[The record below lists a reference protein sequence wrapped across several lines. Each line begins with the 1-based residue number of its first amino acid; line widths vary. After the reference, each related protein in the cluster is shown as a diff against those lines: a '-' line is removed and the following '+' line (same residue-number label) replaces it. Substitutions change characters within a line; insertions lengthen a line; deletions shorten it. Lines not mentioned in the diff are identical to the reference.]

1 MARKFKKREIPC
13 GTRPTTL
20 LLIMCAVKG
29 RATGDVFLLPIT
41 PRAPF
46 GQASCVPSSACDPGR
61 DDVGRVKC
69 ETVDNHLHK
78 LFKFT
83 EKGHGTGRKDDAPP
97 NRPTLGTNPLGSF
110 GSGVVIPVPPPPP
123 RPL

>member
-1 MARKFKKREIPC
+1 MAYSHRMGKSQGNLREGKFRAGPDL
-13 GTRPTTL
+13 PL

-46 GQASCVPSSACDPGR
+46 GQASCVPSSVCDPGR

-69 ETVDNHLHK
+69 ATVDNHLHK
-78 LFKFT
+78 LVKFT
-83 EKGHGTGRKDDAPP
+83 EKGP
-97 NRPTLGTNPLGSF
+97 
-110 GSGVVIPVPPPPP
+110 
-123 RPL
+123 